1 MSRVRQ
7 VFGRRQMYADLSQ
20 EIAQHLEQKT
30 AELVSGGM
38 SPAEAERQARRE
50 FGNVAL
56 IEERG
61 REAWQWPTL
70 ESICTDVGLALRQ
83 LRKQPLTAAI
93 IVLTFGLGI
102 GASTATFSVASA
114 FLFSPLGLPHS
125 QNLVTLNEGQGS
137 HPLNASFADFS
148 SWQQESLSFTEM
160 AARTW
165 AYLNLTGNGEPER
178 LSVARV
184 SPNFFHLVGVGPAMG
199 RGFLD
204 SESRAGNDREVVL
217 SFALWQHRF
226 AANPN
231 IVGQQITLNQQA
243 YTVAGIMPNGFHFPQ
258 AVDLWQPLALTDAE
272 KNDRSSHDFAVFARL
287 KPGVSREQATA
298 EMTGIAA
305 RLARQHPATNTGLQV
320 RVASLAESVN
330 GDLTPAYTRMVL
342 GGTFFV
348 MLVVCANVAN
358 LSLARMMAR
367 RHEIA
372 VRITLGAVRP
382 RILRQLLTE
391 STVLSLLGAAAGVAF
406 AAVYLHWILISMPP
420 EVARYLYSWNQIG
433 LNLPVLAAAIVLAL
447 LSGLVAGLTP
457 ALVATGQLTAG
468 MASLSATRTATDT
481 RQSHR
486 LRNLFAVAQ
495 VALAL
500 VLVLGAGLL
509 VQGLRH
515 MVAAQKDYSPK
526 TLLTFM
532 INLPPSR
539 YADAQQRRAFYEQAL
554 ERLGRLGGVSAAG
567 TTESL
572 PYSNSFVPW
581 KDFSV
586 ENRPRTPGTFQSAQ
600 TLTVSLGYL
609 RLMGIPLMRGRFFS
623 ASDGPDAPPAIL
635 INERLAA
642 LLWPNENP
650 LGRRLRLDAWGENA
664 PWATV
669 AGVVGDVVNGWTDSS
684 AQPTIY
690 VPDSQHPADSTYFAL
705 RTSGEALALAPA
717 ARQAIH
723 EVDADL
729 PVEEVKSYE
738 RFLHESLIG
747 LTYIVVM
754 MAAMGG
760 ITLLLGALGIYGVL
774 ASGVQER
781 SREIGVRMA
790 LGANRGDIGRQT
802 LWSGARLF
810 AAGAVIGLPGA
821 VLLAHLMSGL
831 FYGVRSTD
839 LATLMAT
846 VLLAAAMAVLASLL
860 PALRASSVDP
870 MRALRGE

>member
-1 MSRVRQ
+1 MTWLKQ
-7 VFGRRQMYADLSQ
+7 VFARRQMYEDLSQ
-20 EIAQHLEQKT
+20 EIALHLEQKT
-30 AELVSGGM
+30 AELVAAGTP
-38 SPAEAERQARRE
+38 PAEAERQARRE
-50 FGNVAL
+50 FGNVTL

-83 LRKQPLTAAI
+83 LRKQPVTAVI

-102 GASTATFSVASA
+102 GASTATFSVANA

-125 QNLVTLNEGQGS
+125 ESLVMLNEWQGS
-137 HPLNASFADFS
+137 HSSPASFADFS
-148 SWQQESLSFTEM
+148 SWQQESLSFAEM
-160 AARTW
+160 TTRTW

-178 LSVARV
+178 LSAARV
-184 SPNFFHLVGVGPAMG
+184 SPNFFHLIGVEPAMG

-204 SESRAGNDREVVL
+204 SESRPGNDREVVL

-226 AANPN
+226 AANPA
-231 IVGQQITLNQQA
+231 IVGRHITLNQQA
-243 YTVAGIMPNGFHFPQ
+243 YTVAGVMPNGFHFPQ
-258 AVDLWQPLALTDAE
+258 AIDVWQPLALTDAE
-272 KNDRSSHDFAVFARL
+272 KNDRANHEFAVFGRL
-287 KPGVSREQATA
+287 KPGVSREQAEA
-298 EMTGIAA
+298 EMTGIAV

-320 RVASLAESVN
+320 RIAPVSQSIN
-330 GDLTPAYTRMVL
+330 GELTPAYTRMTL

-372 VRITLGAVRP
+372 VRITLGALPP

-391 STVLSLLGAAAGVAF
+391 STVLSLLGAAAGIAF

-433 LNLPVLAAAIVLAL
+433 LNLPVLGAAIVLAL
-447 LSGLVAGLTP
+447 LSGLLAGLMP
-457 ALVATGQLTAG
+457 ALLATGKPGAA
-468 MASLSATRTATDT
+468 MACLSATRTATDT
-481 RQSHR
+481 RRSHH
-486 LRNLFAVAQ
+486 LRNIFAVAQ

-509 VQGLRH
+509 VQGMRH

-539 YADAQQRRAFYEQAL
+539 YGDAEQRQAFYDRAL
-554 ERLGRLGGVSAAG
+554 ERLDRLAGVSGAG
-567 TTESL
+567 TTECF
-572 PYSNSFVPW
+572 PYSDDDVAW

-586 ENRPRTPGTFQSAQ
+586 ENRPKAPGTFQSAQ
-600 TLTVSLGYL
+600 TLTISPGYL
-609 RLMGIPLMRGRFFS
+609 RLMGIPLVRGRFFS
-623 ASDGPDAPPAIL
+623 ASDGPEAPPAIL

-669 AGVVGDVVNGWTDSS
+669 AGVVGDVVNGWSDQT
-684 AQPTIY
+684 AQPAIY
-690 VPDSQHPADSTYFAL
+690 VPYAQHPPETTYFAL
-705 RTSGEALALAPA
+705 RTSAEALALAPA

-754 MAAMGG
+754 MVAMGG

-810 AAGAVIGLPGA
+810 ATGALIGLPCA

-831 FYGVRSTD
+831 IYGVRSSD

-846 VLLAAAMAVLASLL
+846 ILLAAAMAVLASLL

-870 MRALRGE
+870 MSALRGE